1 MWIIKNRKIFYTLSL
16 IIVGL
21 SLAAVV
27 GFGIKFGID
36 FTGGSLVEVH
46 FEEGRPSLGELQE
59 SVAKIDFLDGA
70 SVRESGEE
78 SVVIRS
84 KEITNIQKDTLIAQL
99 QEEYVLTEE
108 RFSTIGPSLGG
119 ELRTMSI
126 VAVLLALF
134 FIVLFVAFAFR
145 HVSKPVSSGKY
156 GLITIVAFLHDL
168 IIPLGVFAVMGY
180 FFGVEVD
187 SLFVTALLVI
197 LGYSINDTIVVFDR
211 IRENLLPV
219 SDESKKKRFDE
230 IVGKSIQE
238 TYTRSINTSFTTL
251 LALLALYIFG
261 GSTTQMFALALMVG
275 VIAGTYSSIFLA
287 SSLLVTVKKRQ
298 DKNPPKKKEEAAL

>member
-1 MWIIKNRKIFYTLSL
+1 MWIIKNRRIFYIFSS
-16 IIVGL
+16 IIVGIA
-21 SLAAVV
+21 LAALI

-46 FEEGRPSLGELQE
+46 FEEGRPSLEEVQTKVD
-59 SVAKIDFLDGA
+59 SIDFLEGS
-70 SVRESGEE
+70 SVRESGEA
-78 SVVIRS
+78 SVVIRT
-84 KEITNIQKDTLIAQL
+84 KEITNIQKDLLITEL
-99 QEEYVLTEE
+99 QGDYVLTEE
-108 RFSTIGPSLGG
+108 RFSTIGPSLGT

-168 IIPLGVFAVMGY
+168 IIPLGVFAAMGY

-219 SDESKKKRFDE
+219 SDENKNKRFEE
-230 IVGKSIQE
+230 IVGKSIEE
-238 TYTRSINTSFTTL
+238 TYARSINTSLTTF

-261 GSTTQMFALALMVG
+261 GATTQMFALALMVG
-275 VIAGTYSSIFLA
+275 VVAGTYSSIFLA
-287 SSLLVTVKKRQ
+287 SALLVTVKKRQ
-298 DKNPPKKKEEAAL
+298 DKNPPKKKDTEA